1 MTDNKFQTYFM
12 NIAIPHIRQTQ
23 YPNPA
28 GLYNL
33 FYKNIQE
40 AQIRDAKYLKIF
52 TSLIENEVRSINV
65 NTEDITEK
73 NIILEK
79 TKLLMKLDRDVR
91 EKFINKHSEYLDA
104 LRKVLLF
111 EGPEKL

>member
-1 MTDNKFQTYFM
+1 M

-40 AQIRDAKYLKIF
+40 AQLHDKKYLDIF
-52 TSLIENEVRSINV
+52 TNIIEKEVRSINV
-65 NTEDITEK
+65 NTDDLTEK

-79 TKLLMKLDRDVR
+79 TKLLMQLDRDVR
-91 EKFINKHSEYLDA
+91 EHFINKHSEYLDA